1 MTLAEAPQHLLRKL
15 EREVLK
21 NLSREKESCGSVSTV
36 LIYFLFCFV
45 AFSYALQVLATW
57 SRRPVTSTVG
67 GHVYSAPFKYENFK
81 LRWEGMLQ
89 WSDTCRLYGTRHRI
103 NFKL

>member
-21 NLSREKESCGSVSTV
+21 NLSREKRELRKCVNSFD
-36 LIYFLFCFV
+36 YFLFCFV